1 MVKPEINGWAQVNG
15 RNKLSWPERIEYD
28 VWYVENWSLLL
39 DLRIML
45 KTIPALLKK
54 EYAFANE
61 DNIEDEIVR
70 IIDE

>member
-15 RNKLSWPERIEYD
+15 RNKLSWLERIEYD